1 MRNLSRRQYAALRK
15 VSYVLGPSI
24 SAVLVAFGIWTSDQA
39 AVVTGAVTA
48 ILPNILAFFNT
59 DPGMYEDTSGDASAE
74 PVVSAENGE

>member
-1 MRNLSRRQYAALRK
+1 MRNLSRRQRAALRK
-15 VSYVLGPSI
+15 MLYVLAPSI

-59 DPGMYEDTSGDASAE
+59 DPALYEDPSGDTSAE
-74 PVVSAENGE
+74 PVSPAENRE

>member
-15 VSYVLGPSI
+15 VSYALGPSL

-39 AVVTGAVTA
+39 AVVAGVVTA

-59 DPGMYEDTSGDASAE
+59 DPGMYEDAADDVSTEPGGSAE
-74 PVVSAENGE
+74 SGE

>member
-15 VSYVLGPSI
+15 VSYVLGPSL

-59 DPGMYEDTSGDASAE
+59 DPGMYEDAAGDVSAE
-74 PVVSAENGE
+74 PVVSVESGE

>member
-1 MRNLSRRQYAALRK
+1 MRNLSRRQRAALRK
-15 VSYVLGPSI
+15 ILYVLAPSI

-59 DPGMYEDTSGDASAE
+59 DPALYEDAADDVSAE
-74 PVVSAENGE
+74 PGASVENRE

>member
-15 VSYVLGPSI
+15 VSYALGPSL

-39 AVVTGAVTA
+39 AVVAGAVTA

-59 DPGMYEDTSGDASAE
+59 DPGMYEDTAGDVSAE
-74 PVVSAENGE
+74 PASPAESGE

>member
-15 VSYVLGPSI
+15 VSYVLGPSL

-39 AVVTGAVTA
+39 AVVAGAVTA

-59 DPGMYEDTSGDASAE
+59 DPGMYEDSANDTSVEFGGS
-74 PVVSAENGE
+74 VENRE

>member
-15 VSYVLGPSI
+15 VSYALGPSL

-39 AVVTGAVTA
+39 AVVAGVVTA

-59 DPGMYEDTSGDASAE
+59 DPGMYEDAADDVSAE
-74 PVVSAENGE
+74 PGGSVESGE

>member
-15 VSYVLGPSI
+15 VSYALGPSL

-39 AVVTGAVTA
+39 AVAAGAVTA

-59 DPGMYEDTSGDASAE
+59 DPALYEEADTDASAE
-74 PVVSAENGE
+74 PGGSSENRE

>member
-15 VSYVLGPSI
+15 VSYALGPSL

-39 AVVTGAVTA
+39 AVVAGAVTA

-59 DPGMYEDTSGDASAE
+59 DPGMYEDPSSDASAE
-74 PVVSAENGE
+74 PGGSAESGE

>member
-15 VSYVLGPSI
+15 VSYALGPSL

-39 AVVTGAVTA
+39 AVVAGVVTA

-59 DPGMYEDTSGDASAE
+59 DPGMYEDAADDVSVKTGGSVESGE
-74 PVVSAENGE
+74 

>member
-15 VSYVLGPSI
+15 VSYVLGPSL

-39 AVVTGAVTA
+39 AVVAGAVTA

-59 DPGMYEDTSGDASAE
+59 DPALYEEADTDASAE
-74 PVVSAENGE
+74 PGGSSENRE

>member
-15 VSYVLGPSI
+15 VSYALGPSL

-39 AVVTGAVTA
+39 AVVAGVVTA

-59 DPGMYEDTSGDASAE
+59 DPGMYEDAVDDVSAE
-74 PVVSAENGE
+74 PGRSAESGE

>member
-15 VSYVLGPSI
+15 VSYVLGPSL

-39 AVVTGAVTA
+39 AVVAGAVTA

-59 DPGMYEDTSGDASAE
+59 DPGMYEDAAGDESAE
-74 PVVSAENGE
+74 PVGPAESGE

>member
-15 VSYVLGPSI
+15 VSYALGPSL

-39 AVVTGAVTA
+39 AVVAGVVTA

-59 DPGMYEDTSGDASAE
+59 DPGMYEDAADDVSAE
-74 PVVSAENGE
+74 PGGSTESGE

>member
-59 DPGMYEDTSGDASAE
+59 DPGMHEDPSGDASAE
-74 PVVSAENGE
+74 PVDSVESGE

>member
-15 VSYVLGPSI
+15 VSYVLGPSL

-39 AVVTGAVTA
+39 AVVAGAVTA

-59 DPGMYEDTSGDASAE
+59 DPALYEDPSGDTSAE
-74 PVVSAENGE
+74 PGGSVESGE

>member
-15 VSYVLGPSI
+15 VSYVVGPSL

-39 AVVTGAVTA
+39 AVVAGAVTA

-59 DPGMYEDTSGDASAE
+59 DPALYEDPSGDTSAE
-74 PVVSAENGE
+74 PAGSVESGE

>member
-15 VSYVLGPSI
+15 VSYALGPSL

-39 AVVTGAVTA
+39 AVVAGVVTA

-59 DPGMYEDTSGDASAE
+59 DPGMYEDPSGDTSAE
-74 PVVSAENGE
+74 PGGSAESGE

>member
-15 VSYVLGPSI
+15 VSYVLGPSL

-39 AVVTGAVTA
+39 AVVAGAVTA

-59 DPGMYEDTSGDASAE
+59 DPGMYEDAAGDVSAE
-74 PVVSAENGE
+74 PVGSVESGE